1 MAARTYEREIVT
13 ATAMAEHLFLDRSY
27 LARLQAQG
35 AIEKR
40 GDGKY
45 DLAATRRAYITY
57 LREERKRSPRTEA
70 DVSYQ
75 TARADLI
82 RLRILERQKQLIPA
96 EVHDAFV
103 EDLTGLVLAGLSGLS
118 AKCSRDLAVRRD
130 IDKAVFELRRELA
143 QAAIKLADER
153 GEPAL
158 DESMTPRRDAGRNP

>member
-1 MAARTYEREIVT
+1 MAVRTYEREIVS

-45 DLAATRRAYITY
+45 DLAATRRAYITH
-57 LREERKRSPRTEA
+57 LRGERKRSPRTEA

-75 TARADLI
+75 TARAEWI
-82 RLRILERQKQLIPA
+82 RLRVLERQKQLIPA

-103 EDLTGLVLAGLSGLS
+103 EDLTGLMLSGLAGLAAKIAGSDLGL
-118 AKCSRDLAVRRD
+118 RRRAD
-130 IDKAVFELRRELA
+130 QAVFELRRELA

-153 GEPAL
+153 GEPPLSEQGVSA
-158 DESMTPRRDAGRNP
+158 